1 MDNLDS
7 AMARL
12 SLNAKNADPAA
23 IEARLVEEENGTFN
37 DTRPRKQTRKKPE
50 DLLAELEN
58 EFLTPSS
65 RFSPIWLNQLQKYVG
80 LLHQRAAQRAC
91 EDKVES

>member
-1 MDNLDS
+1 MDTVDL

-23 IEARLVEEENGTFN
+23 IEARLVAEENGAY
-37 DTRPRKQTRKKPE
+37 DEIRPRKQTRQKPE

-58 EFLTPSS
+58 EFLMPSPN
-65 RFSPIWLNQLQKYVG
+65 FSPRWLNQLHKYVESIFG
-80 LLHQRAAQRAC
+80 LSWGKSL
-91 EDKVES
+91 

>member
-1 MDNLDS
+1 MDIVDL

-23 IEARLVEEENGTFN
+23 IEARLVAEENGTY
-37 DTRPRKQTRKKPE
+37 DEIRPRKQARQKPD

-58 EFLTPSS
+58 EFLTPSPD
-65 RFSPIWLNQLQKYVG
+65 FTPKWLNQLQK
-80 LLHQRAAQRAC
+80 H
-91 EDKVES
+91 VESIFDCRKSL